1 MEIINGQLHSESIA
15 RVSTAEMGRN
25 GEVGAVCSRDE
36 FDGFIDNTDG
46 GLSFGFEGS
55 AGHGEIF
62 IPTSY
67 GGSIAWDPATF
78 NAEGWGY

>member
-15 RVSTAEMGRN
+15 RVSAAQVGGI
-25 GEVGAVCSRDE
+25 GECGTICSRDE
-36 FDGFIDNTDG
+36 FDGFIDSVDG

-55 AGHGEIF
+55 ASHGEVF
-62 IPTSY
+62 LSTSY

-78 NAEGWGY
+78 DAEGWAY